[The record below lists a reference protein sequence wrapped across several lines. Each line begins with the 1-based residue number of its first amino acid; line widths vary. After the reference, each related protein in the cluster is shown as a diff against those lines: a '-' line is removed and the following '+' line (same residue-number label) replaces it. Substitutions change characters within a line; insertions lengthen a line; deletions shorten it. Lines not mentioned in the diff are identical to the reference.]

1 MFYILIINR
10 KDKQTLI
17 IKVAF
22 SVFKSSKLTWY
33 TNDMKKISVFVGT
46 SGDVYVFTITDGKRA
61 FQLEPMISQ
70 YEAPHRMLLKGLITI
85 MEASKNVELIFYSND
100 NHLAFEWERE
110 YKQDNQFSKG
120 TKDIEQWNKVIEL
133 KKKNKIDLK
142 VKGEED
148 VLFAI
153 GKRLSKEVARNGS

>member
-1 MFYILIINR
+1 MKYTFI
-10 KDKQTLI
+10 TSFV
-17 IKVAF
+17 IK
-22 SVFKSSKLTWY
+22 TMWY
-33 TNDMKKISVFVGT
+33 TNNMRKISVFVGA
-46 SGDVYVFTITDGKRA
+46 SEDVYVFTITDGKRA

-70 YEAPHRMLLKGLITI
+70 YETHHWMLLKGLITI
-85 MEASKNVELIFYSND
+85 MEASRDVEIIFYSND

-153 GKRLSKEVARNGS
+153 GKRLSKEVAKHGS